1 MPEDVNFT
9 EIDAGK
15 LKDEF
20 LARMEV
26 ATGEAL
32 YPGDERRIFAEGVAY
47 AMALFVSSTNESCK
61 ARLLKY
67 ASGYALDALGE
78 RVGCTRL
85 KPMPACT
92 RLKFSLAAVRS
103 IATIIPA
110 GTRCTADNVILWAT
124 DVSCAIP
131 AGELTT
137 EVSTTATVG
146 GSKTNGIP
154 VGTVQTFVDDVP
166 FVAGVVNLTESAGG
180 DDGEP
185 YPIAL
190 DTDNGDDGSGD
201 DRYRERITLAPSAYS
216 ATGTAAGYEY
226 YARSASSAVD
236 SVKVMSNQAA
246 GSVDIYI
253 CESDGADPSE
263 ETLEKVR
270 SVVTADDVK
279 ALGDKVSVHAPV
291 PVPYAID
298 IVYYCTQATLSETI
312 QAIEGVNGAIAK
324 YRKWQDS
331 SIGRDINP
339 DRLRAFCLDSCL
351 RMEVNSPI
359 YTEVSDMQIAR
370 WNGETITGHIIVAE

>member
-1 MPEDVNFT
+1 MADLNFT
-9 EIDAGK
+9 PVDAGK
-15 LKDEF
+15 LKDE
-20 LARMEV
+20 LITRVES
-26 ATGEAL
+26 ATGEPL
-32 YPGDERRIFAEGVAY
+32 YPGDERRIFSEGVAY
-47 AMALFVSSTNESCK
+47 ALSVFISAANESCK
-61 ARLLKY
+61 SRLLKY
-67 ASGYALDALGE
+67 AAGYSLDALGK

-85 KPMPACT
+85 NPSPAVT
-92 RLKFSLAAVRS
+92 KLEFSLSEKRNV
-103 IATIIPA
+103 ATVIPA
-110 GTRCTADNVILWAT
+110 GTRCTADNVILWET
-124 DVSCAIP
+124 DKSCTIP
-131 AGELTT
+131 VGELT
-137 EVSTTATVG
+137 VSASARATVG
-146 GSKTNGIP
+146 GSRTNGIP
-154 VGTVQTFVDDVP
+154 KGTVQTFIDDVP
-166 FVAGVVNLTESAGG
+166 FVVGVVNLEESAGG

-236 SVKVMSNQAA
+236 SVKVMSNQNA

>member
-20 LARMEV
+20 LSRMEV

-85 KPMPACT
+85 KPMPART

>member
-20 LARMEV
+20 LARMEA

-32 YPGDERRIFAEGVAY
+32 YPGDERRIFAEGFAY
-47 AMALFVSSTNESCK
+47 AMAIFVSSTNESCK

-85 KPMPACT
+85 KPMPART

-124 DVSCAIP
+124 DVSCSIP

-190 DTDNGDDGSGD
+190 EPDNGDDGSGD
-201 DRYRERITLAPSAYS
+201 DRYRERITFAPSAYS

-236 SVKVMSNQAA
+236 SVKVMSNQNA

-253 CESDGADPSE
+253 CESDGAEPSE